1 MVRIL
6 GLDPGSYHLGYGV
19 VESEGSRL
27 RHVEHGTVD
36 LPRGLA
42 LSQRLCR
49 LFEALEQV
57 LDRLPCQQVAVERV
71 FTARNAASALT
82 LGHARGVVLLVVGR
96 RGLPIAEYTPAEVKL
111 AVTGH
116 GRCEKEEVAGMVGR
130 ILHIPGHGLP
140 LDAGDA
146 LAVAICHAG
155 AWSPDRR
162 VDPVAPPKRRRAG
175 STG

>member
-19 VESEGSRL
+19 VAAEGSRL

-42 LSQRLCR
+42 LASRLCQ
-49 LFEALEQV
+49 LFDALEQV

-71 FTARNAASALT
+71 FTAHNAASALT
-82 LGHARGVVLLVVGR
+82 LGHARGVILLAVAR
-96 RGLPIAEYTPAEVKL
+96 RGLTVAEYTPAEVKK

-116 GRCEKEEVAGMVGR
+116 GRCEKEEMAGMVGR
-130 ILHIPGHGLP
+130 ILDISGHGLP
-140 LDAGDA
+140 LDASDA
-146 LAVAICHAG
+146 LAIAICHAT
-155 AWSPDRR
+155 AWDPRR
-162 VDPVAPPKRRRAG
+162 NATVTRAPARRRAG
-175 STG
+175 GAG